1 MYKQIYIDEGFFDV
15 KLSKENEMM
24 IELYEKI
31 LDPTNQSIDWE
42 SYMMFCY
49 LEDYPNWKDNQEII
63 LHIRKTL
70 SNYKDKRYEQ
80 NNKTKELKSD
90 ENSDRIRKVNY

>member
-1 MYKQIYIDEGFFDV
+1 M
-15 KLSKENEMM
+15 
-24 IELYEKI
+24 ELYDKV

-49 LEDYPNWKDNQEII
+49 LEDYPNWKDNQEIL

-70 SNYKDKRYEQ
+70 NNYRDKRYEEN
-80 NNKTKELKSD
+80 NNKNNKKILNNE
-90 ENSDRIRKVNY
+90 ENFDRIKRIDY

>member
-1 MYKQIYIDEGFFDV
+1 
-15 KLSKENEMM
+15 MM
-24 IELYEKI
+24 ELYDKI
-31 LDPTNQSIDWE
+31 LDPTNHSIDWE

-70 SNYKDKRYEQ
+70 NNYKEKRYEQ
-80 NNKTKELKSD
+80 QSKNKELKSD
-90 ENSDRIRKVNY
+90 EKFDRISRVNY